1 MQRAENAPHLAG
13 EPLVAI
19 PASIPSPWLAVL
31 SASGVARVVALLAI
45 LSAGCAPGD
54 GRAATTDRA
63 LGEAYTVE
71 RIADGDTVVLTD
83 ARGREEKVRVQG
95 IDTPETHASS
105 KLARDVA
112 RAQGQRSAL
121 DRETIRALGA
131 SASAHAARLLPSG
144 AAVRVVSDGRD
155 RYGRLVGT
163 IEATDDFGQPFDFG
177 ARMIADG
184 YAHAYDGGGRYPRE
198 RMGYYLALQR
208 EARASGAGLWA
219 DGLDALD
226 P

>member
-1 MQRAENAPHLAG
+1 MATAAS
-13 EPLVAI
+13 LV
-19 PASIPSPWLAVL
+19 
-31 SASGVARVVALLAI
+31 
-45 LSAGCAPGD
+45 GCAPGD
-54 GRAATTDRA
+54 GGAATTDRA
-63 LGEAYTVE
+63 PGEAYTVE
-71 RIADGDTVVLTD
+71 RIVDGDTVVLTD
-83 ARGREEKVRVQG
+83 ARGREDKVRVQG

-105 KLARDVA
+105 KLDRDVA

-121 DRETIRALGA
+121 DREAIRALGA
-131 SASAHAARLLPSG
+131 GASGYAARLLPPG
-144 AAVRVVSDGRD
+144 AAVRMVTDDGRAPAQRD

-163 IEATDDFGQPFDFG
+163 IHATDDFGQPFDFG

-184 YAHAYDGGGRYPRE
+184 YAHAYSRAGFGSGGGRYPHE